1 MAASRLVWFVAFF
14 VGQLQF
20 LTNQNNCLAM
30 ENDLMPLPVNYHMFE
45 LDSLL
50 SFDYWTA
57 GNAPTTTNWDILHNN
72 GMINTTAKLLLA
84 DDTTLGK
91 TVVSSTNVG
100 SVFFQI

>member
-1 MAASRLVWFVAFF
+1 MAATRLVWFV
-14 VGQLQF
+14 VVVVF
-20 LTNQNNCLAM
+20 LTNQNKCLAM
-30 ENDLMPLPVNYHMFE
+30 ENDLMPLPVNFHMFE

-91 TVVSSTNVG
+91 TVVSSTNVIF
-100 SVFFQI
+100 VFFFASIQI